1 MERTWQFDYFKP
13 VWPETGNR
21 FPIEQYPY
29 RLSLRRKNRSGAGP
43 YWDPVWRECGLA
55 AVSELCES
63 MVLFDAQLR
72 FARREEYEAVRA
84 RAEEIFARR
93 IGKPGV
99 HHQ

>member
-1 MERTWQFDYFKP
+1 MERTWQVDYLKP
-13 VWPETGNR
+13 IWPQTGNR

-43 YWDPVWRECGLA
+43 YWCPVWRECGLE

-72 FARREEYEAVRA
+72 FAREEKRDAVRTRAEAVLVGRLQSNT
-84 RAEEIFARR
+84 
-93 IGKPGV
+93 P
-99 HHQ
+99 